1 MQMTKLKVYKP
12 SNILFEKVA
21 TELAATWYEIGRSQG
36 LKSKWKDARS
46 YARAN
51 LEKFLPK
58 AIEYCI
64 DMLGRADINDD
75 MKEMIYNEL
84 QERVNDPTNI
94 TSTQINGLPDID
106 IKKVLDS
113 LPVAPAPISQ
123 ALTPRSK
130 PINISTKFKTGTAI
144 GKVHNG

>member
-1 MQMTKLKVYKP
+1 
-12 SNILFEKVA
+12 
-21 TELAATWYEIGRSQG
+21 
-36 LKSKWKDARS
+36 
-46 YARAN
+46 
-51 LEKFLPK
+51 
-58 AIEYCI
+58 
-64 DMLGRADINDD
+64 MLGRPDINDD

-130 PINISTKFKTGTAI
+130 SINISTKLKTGTAI